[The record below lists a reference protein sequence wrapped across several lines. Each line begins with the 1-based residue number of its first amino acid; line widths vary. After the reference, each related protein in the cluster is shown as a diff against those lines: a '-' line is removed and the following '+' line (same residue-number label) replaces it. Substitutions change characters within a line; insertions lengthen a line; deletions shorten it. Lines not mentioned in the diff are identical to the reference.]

1 MPERPRKSE
10 TVSRSDFPTNH
21 SALPRSRVV
30 EIIERFQEN
39 ALRQLREEGVPETE
53 ALAIIRRFN
62 KFSIQVLREMDSL
75 YRQFEELL
83 AHAPERSAEHQEW
96 LETKTGGLLLTLE
109 AFIAA
114 LVAETI
120 NKAKED
126 YRTQL
131 SQPREVIAV
140 PPQRSRQGWL
150 AENFTAISELV
161 WIAGTVAGFV
171 MAWQLSG
178 SFVVAGIGFLVPFL
192 LWLKAGKFRWAL
204 LIPLSGITLEVWLL
218 FWLYVVEGLQQ

>member
-1 MPERPRKSE
+1 MLPDSPQNR
-10 TVSRSDFPTNH
+10 

-30 EIIERFQEN
+30 EVIARSTDD
-39 ALRQLREEGVPETE
+39 ALRQLRQAGVPETE
-53 ALAIIRRFN
+53 ALAIIQRFN

-96 LETKTGGLLLTLE
+96 LETKLGGMQLTIE

-120 NKAKED
+120 NKVKED
-126 YRTQL
+126 YRNQL
-131 SQPREVIAV
+131 SQPREVITV
-140 PPQRSRQGWL
+140 PHQPSRPGWL

-161 WIAGTVAGFV
+161 WIAGMVAGFV
-171 MAWQLSG
+171 MAWQFTG
-178 SFVVAGIGFLVPFL
+178 SFVVAGIGFLMPFL

-204 LIPLSGITLEVWLL
+204 LIPLSGIILEVWLL
-218 FWLYVVEGLQQ
+218 FWLFVVEGGY

>member
-1 MPERPRKSE
+1 MAMPP
-10 TVSRSDFPTNH
+10 DYPPQL

-30 EIIERFQEN
+30 EVMTRATDD
-39 ALRQLREEGVPETE
+39 ALRQLRAAGIPETE
-53 ALAIIRRFN
+53 ALAVIQRFSAL
-62 KFSIQVLREMDSL
+62 SIQVLRELDHL
-75 YRQFEELL
+75 YREYEQLL
-83 AHAPERSAEHQEW
+83 AHDPDRSQAHQEW
-96 LETKTGGLLLTLE
+96 LDTKAGGLLLTIE

-131 SQPREVIAV
+131 SQPREVITM
-140 PPQRSRQGWL
+140 PPQPSRPGWL
-150 AENFTAISELV
+150 ADSFTTIHDLV

-218 FWLYVVEGLQQ
+218 FWLYVIEGGLQ